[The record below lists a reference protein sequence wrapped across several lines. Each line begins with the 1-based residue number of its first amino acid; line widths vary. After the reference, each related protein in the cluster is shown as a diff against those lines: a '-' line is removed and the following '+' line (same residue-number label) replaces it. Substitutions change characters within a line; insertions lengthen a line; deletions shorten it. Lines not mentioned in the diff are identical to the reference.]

1 MTYSGRLYCLMLR
14 ILSLGKYL
22 IVLYIISLCYA
33 RCMILEN
40 EMYIQLVQVIH
51 RKRDRCMCNGNTSDI
66 KLKTKEKTWKI
77 LD

>member
-1 MTYSGRLYCLMLR
+1 M
-14 ILSLGKYL
+14 ILENEMYIQL
-22 IVLYIISLCYA
+22 VLYAPYIFGW
-33 RCMILEN
+33 CMILEN

-66 KLKTKEKTWKI
+66 KLTTKEKTWKI